1 MTAIEQYIAI
11 KQYIL
16 TRYHI
21 VTTDAKQQMQHIKYY
36 GEGSGFREGYLRMA
50 NIHDV
55 ADEVSDI
62 YNLPFRL
69 SNSMCWQVAHDHI
82 DTFKPLD

>member
-1 MTAIEQYIAI
+1 MTAIELYII
-11 KQYIL
+11 

-21 VTTDAKQQMQHIKYY
+21 LTTDEKQQMEHIKYY
-36 GEGSGFREGYLRMA
+36 GEGSGFREGYLRMG

-69 SNSMCWQVAHDHI
+69 ANSMCWQVAHDHI
-82 DTFKPLD
+82 DTFKPYP